1 MIGVDACMT
10 VRVIAVGKLKE
21 KYFRAALAEY
31 AKRLHR
37 FTKFQVI
44 EVPDEPA
51 PQHLSALE
59 KKQIMA
65 TEGKRIL
72 AKIRPQDYV
81 IVLAIQGKERSSE
94 KFAAQ
99 LQDLATYGHSEITFV
114 IGGSLGL
121 SSQVLQ
127 RADDQLSF
135 GQLTL
140 PHQLMRVVLSE
151 QIYRAYMINN
161 HRPYHK

>member
-1 MIGVDACMT
+1 MT
-10 VRVIAVGKLKE
+10 VKIIGVGKLKE

-31 AKRLHR
+31 AKRLQR

-44 EVPDEPA
+44 EVPDEQA
-51 PQHLSALE
+51 PQRLSVAE
-59 KKQIMA
+59 KEQVMA

-81 IVLAIQGKERSSE
+81 IALAIQGKERSSE

-99 LQDLATYGHSEITFV
+99 LQELATYGHSEIVFV

-121 SSQVLQ
+121 SPEVLQ
-127 RADDQLSF
+127 RANDQLSF
-135 GQLTL
+135 GKLTL

>member
-1 MIGVDACMT
+1 MT
-10 VRVIAVGKLKE
+10 VKIIGVGKLKE

-31 AKRLHR
+31 AKRLQQ

-44 EVPDEPA
+44 EVPDEQA
-51 PQHLSALE
+51 PQRLSVAE
-59 KKQIMA
+59 KEQVMA

-81 IVLAIQGKERSSE
+81 IALAIQGKERSSE

-99 LQDLATYGHSEITFV
+99 LQELATYGHSEIVFV

-121 SSQVLQ
+121 SPEVLQ
-127 RADDQLSF
+127 RANDQLSF
-135 GQLTL
+135 GKLTL